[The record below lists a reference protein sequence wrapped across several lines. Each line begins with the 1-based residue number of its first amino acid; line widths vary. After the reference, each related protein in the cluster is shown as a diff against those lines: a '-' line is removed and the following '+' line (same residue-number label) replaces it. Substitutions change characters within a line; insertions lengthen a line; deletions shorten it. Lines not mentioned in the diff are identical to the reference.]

1 MANINFTD
9 PIILLPLVFVV
20 VVILFFIIYS
30 SRYRKFRPNEY
41 VIWLRNGEVRKAEKG
56 GSGWLYPLIDEV
68 IIIPV
73 TVQQTL
79 LEAKERVVSHEYQD
93 LSVTAF
99 IYWRVVN
106 PEIAFSKVSWDAS
119 QQDYVEKVIK
129 NAAESII
136 RTTCA
141 NMPIEQIIR
150 ERQEIIKVI
159 TSELHSLMAD
169 WGITTESVEIRDVEV
184 LDHQLKEN
192 LEAVKKIA
200 EEQKAKL
207 RSAEMVELTRLRDLE
222 VEKKTGLQNQEVKL
236 AVEKKAKERE
246 IQVTDLEQQKQV
258 IQAETLKKQAI
269 IAAEAEKAKR
279 IAQEIDVE
287 MDRLTRE
294 AEARKVQLVAQ
305 AEGEAAIIR
314 QKLVAE
320 AEGLLEQVKALQQAD
335 ERFVQLKTLEVLPEI
350 FKGIKV
356 DQMMLLGEGQDAYK
370 SLAQMVLPFMQIV
383 KQMTQAKSDDKNE
396 KK

>member
-1 MANINFTD
+1 MQSIDWTN
-9 PIILLPLVFVV
+9 PIFLLPLVLVIV
-20 VVILFFIIYS
+20 IILFFIVYS

-106 PEIAFSKVSWDAS
+106 PEIAFSKVSWDSA

-184 LDHQLKEN
+184 LEHQLKEN

-207 RSAEMVELTRLRDLE
+207 RAAEMEELTRLRDLE

-236 AVEKKAKERE
+236 AVERKAKERE
-246 IQVTDLEQQKQV
+246 IQVTDLEQQKAV

-269 IAAEAEKAKR
+269 IAADAEKAKR

-287 MDRLTRE
+287 MERLTRE
-294 AEARKVQLVAQ
+294 AEARKVQLIAQ
-305 AEGEAAIIR
+305 AEGESAIIR

-320 AEGLLEQVKALQQAD
+320 GLIEQVKALQQAD
-335 ERFVQLKTLEVLPEI
+335 ERFVQLKTLEVLPDI

-370 SLAQMVLPFMQIV
+370 SIAQMVLPFMNIV
-383 KQMTQAKSDDKNE
+383 KQMAQTKPDDK
-396 KK
+396 KTK

>member
-1 MANINFTD
+1 MQEL
-9 PIILLPLVFVV
+9 PIIIPIAFVLAL
-20 VVILFFIIYS
+20 ILFFVALTT
-30 SRYRKFRPNEY
+30 RYRKFRPNEY
-41 VIWLRNGEVRKAEKG
+41 VIWLRNGKVKKASTG
-56 GSGWLYPLIDEV
+56 GSGFLWPLLDEI

-93 LSVTAF
+93 LSITAF
-99 IYWRVVN
+99 IYWRVIN
-106 PEIAFSKVSWDAS
+106 PEVAFSKVSWDAS

-192 LEAVKKIA
+192 LEASKKIA

-207 RSAEMVELTRLRDLE
+207 RAAEMNELTRLRDLE
-222 VEKKTGLQNQEVKL
+222 VDRKTGLQSQEVKL
-236 AVEKKAKERE
+236 AVDKKSKERE
-246 IQVTDLEQQKQV
+246 IQVAELEQQRAV
-258 IQAETLKKQAI
+258 IYSETQQKQAVI
-269 IAAEAEKAKR
+269 MADAEKKKR

-287 MDRLTRE
+287 MERLTRE
-294 AEARKVQLVAQ
+294 AEARKVQLIAQ
-305 AEGEAAIIR
+305 AEGEAAVIR

-320 AEGLLEQVKALQQAD
+320 AEGLIEQVKALQQAD
-335 ERFVQLKTLEVLPEI
+335 ERFVQLKTLEILPDI

-356 DQMMLLGEGQDAYK
+356 DQMMILGEGQEAYK
-370 SLAQMVLPFMQIV
+370 SIAQLVLPFMNIV
-383 KQMTQAKSDDKNE
+383 KQMTNTKPEEKNL